1 MWIYDIYIYMYT
13 SVCLCASAHREERWN
28 WSKVATMVS
37 GYYPTVLSQIAITNT
52 ITITITTSI
61 ARYARVDTIPCRH
74 SKSGHYPHLKLKRWH
89 QHVQHARQRVHDQSQ
104 RQRVLVNLLVERNSD
119 PAELDASVK
128 EWTLSPFKA
137 QALALSKSGNYR
149 ILRAWARSKS
159 GNELERESGHYPR
172 VETS

>member
-1 MWIYDIYIYMYT
+1 MDPIP
-13 SVCLCASAHREERWN
+13 R
-28 WSKVATMVS
+28 
-37 GYYPTVLSQIAITNT
+37 YYHKLLSQILSDLLSQLRSQLSKSWNHHF
-52 ITITITTSI
+52 SDRW
-61 ARYARVDTIPCRH
+61 RYARVDTIPCRH

-159 GNELERESGHYPR
+159 GNYRI
-172 VETS
+172 